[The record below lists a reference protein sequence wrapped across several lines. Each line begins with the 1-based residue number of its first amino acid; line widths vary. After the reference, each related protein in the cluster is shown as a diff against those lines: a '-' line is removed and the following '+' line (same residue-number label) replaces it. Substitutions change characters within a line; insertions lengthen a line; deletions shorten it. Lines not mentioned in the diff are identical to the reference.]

1 MLDHRMPSAKSRMPF
16 SRLGR
21 QGWSRRNQRSVLSC
35 LHVQCRHKFSTYSLI
50 SQVVEDTVKQYKLL
64 DSPWVATGRVLENGM
79 KIPSVSPQAVI
90 SAVMLVRSELAFKGC
105 SFFNGLHE
113 LQALNK
119 CELNLYGRVTLSRQC
134 ADQRTLFIFR

>member
-1 MLDHRMPSAKSRMPF
+1 
-16 SRLGR
+16 
-21 QGWSRRNQRSVLSC
+21 
-35 LHVQCRHKFSTYSLI
+35 
-50 SQVVEDTVKQYKLL
+50 
-64 DSPWVATGRVLENGM
+64 M

-90 SAVMLVRSELAFKGC
+90 SAVMLVSSELAFKGC
-105 SFFNGLHE
+105 SFFNGFHV

>member
-1 MLDHRMPSAKSRMPF
+1 MPF

-35 LHVQCRHKFSTYSLI
+35 LHVQCRYKFSTYSLI

-90 SAVMLVRSELAFKGC
+90 SAVMLVSTEFDFGGVLV
-105 SFFNGLHE
+105 SNGNTE
-113 LQALNK
+113 
-119 CELNLYGRVTLSRQC
+119 
-134 ADQRTLFIFR
+134 F